1 VRLHP
6 ALTKGDLDASPRY
19 ARWLGL
25 FAALGALGLHVSPLW
40 REIKSWAAWGD
51 CKYFWFVIEVDRV
64 TYRQHGQFP
73 LWNPF
78 YAGGAPHLAN
88 PQSSSLSPLTGLIL
102 LFGTPLGY
110 RLGYTLGLLA
120 ALLAMRA
127 WARTL
132 GLSSFASA
140 VAGAG
145 FAVCGAF
152 AQHMGGGHWSWLGFA
167 LHPLL
172 LRSLHLAFEG
182 KREHIG
188 WGALVFM
195 ILVFHSPIYPM
206 AFAFVSVP
214 SYALF
219 LGLAAPDR
227 VRGALRAVG
236 TALAMLGLGVG
247 LGAVRLFP
255 MGEFVRAH
263 PRLVKDWDFT
273 WPQDLLT
280 TYGMRYAHRGFGAHQ
295 YVFPEFGNYFGWI
308 GLGLMLIG
316 IGIVLARRRAQ
327 WPLVAGATLCVMFQL
342 GNLIPMPWWMLKHL
356 PVYQNLRVPSRFTI
370 LAGMFFC
377 ALIGVA
383 VDAGTAGLARGSSGK
398 RRALGVVVALAA
410 IAYLF
415 DAASW
420 NRLQFLPTLGL
431 PPPTD
436 PPVAQFRQA
445 PGDPAFMML
454 YPRQNLG
461 SLNYF
466 EETPLPRSPRL
477 QPDLPA
483 DEYLA
488 DPGAGTVRR
497 MSWTPNA
504 ILLDVNL
511 KRPTTI
517 LVNQNWGPGWHA
529 YGAELVENGEGGL
542 LAARA
547 PAGRHTIAFRYLPTS
562 FVIGA
567 GVSLLSL
574 AFAVGLIVVARRRLE
589 YMAE

>member
-6 ALTKGDLDASPRY
+6 ALTTQDLDPSPRY

-25 FAALGALGLHVSPLW
+25 LAALSALALHVSPLW

-51 CKYFWFVIEVDRV
+51 CKYFWFVLEVDRA
-64 TYRQHGQFP
+64 TYLQHGQFP
-73 LWNPF
+73 LWNPY

-110 RLGYTLGLLA
+110 RLGYTLGLLT

-132 GLSSFASA
+132 GLSSLASA

-182 KREHIG
+182 RREHVA
-188 WGALVFM
+188 WGAIVFM
-195 ILVFHSPIYPM
+195 ILIFHAPVYPM

-219 LGLAAPDR
+219 LGLASPDR
-227 VRGALRAVG
+227 LRGALRAVG
-236 TALAMLGLGVG
+236 QALAMLGLGMA
-247 LGAVRLFP
+247 LGAVRLIP
-255 MGEFVRAH
+255 IGEFVRAH
-263 PRLVKDWDFT
+263 PRVVKDWDFT
-273 WPQDLLT
+273 WPHELLT
-280 TYGMRYAHRGFGAHQ
+280 TYGMRYAQRGFAGHQ

-308 GLGLMLIG
+308 GLGLMVIG
-316 IGIVLARRRAQ
+316 LVVVLARRRSL
-327 WPLVAGATLCVMFQL
+327 WPLVAGATVCVMFQL
-342 GNLIPMPWWMLKHL
+342 GNLIPMPWWLLKHL
-356 PVYQNLRVPSRFTI
+356 PVYKNLRVPSRFTL

-383 VDAGTAGLARGSSGK
+383 VDAGTKGLARGSSTK
-398 RRALGVVVALAA
+398 RRALGVLVMLAA
-410 IAYLF
+410 FAYLF

-431 PPPTD
+431 PAPTE

-445 PGDPAFMML
+445 PGNPAFMML

-466 EETPLPRSPRL
+466 EESPLPHSPRL
-477 QPDLPA
+477 RADLPA

-497 MSWTPNA
+497 ISWSPNA
-504 ILLDVNL
+504 ILLDLDL
-511 KRPTTI
+511 KRPANV

-529 YGAELVENGEGGL
+529 YGAELIEGGDGGL

-567 GVSLLSL
+567 GVSVAAL
-574 AFAVGLIVVARRRLE
+574 AVAVGMIVAAWRRRVL
-589 YMAE
+589 AE